1 MANEKILVVDDEEHI
16 RQALRAALESEDF
29 VVEEAENGKVAVDK
43 TRSWRPRLVLMD
55 VRMPVMDG
63 HMASI
68 EIKYDE
74 SLKNTKLIFLTAN
87 ADDDSRNYGLGHGAE
102 MYLTKPFKVD
112 DLLDRVKSVLRDS
125 TDSAPKKTGPS
136 LSPPSPAPQ
145 IDAAARHAYLDKL
158 KKKFNSLSSGLHFI
172 MTG

>member
-29 VVEEAENGKVAVDK
+29 VVEEAENGKIAVEK
-43 TRSWRPRLVLMD
+43 TKLWRPRLVLMD

-112 DLLDRVKSVLRDS
+112 ELLDRVKQVLRPFD
-125 TDSAPKKTGPS
+125 DEDKKPMA
-136 LSPPSPAPQ
+136 PPSFAPPAPE
-145 IDAAARHAYLDKL
+145 IDAQAKKDYLENL
-158 KKKFNSLSSGLHFI
+158 KKKFKK
-172 MTG
+172 